1 MTTNATGEHDD
12 APTPEAE
19 TLVDALFDYEVLIEE
34 EDGTVRT
41 SEVFEHRRSIN
52 NDTYLDMDEET
63 LEAAVSDV
71 FDVPAPEVHEQLEA
85 ESLTPEAVSTFF
97 ALKGHVDE
105 LDRDQPDPGLLAA
118 MAEVVVEVE
127 PKSPV
132 PPELQTLDDEGYRD
146 FIDDA
151 GDAVIIVFKRECEPC
166 EATKDNLQAIAAAAP
181 DSTVFAGV
189 NAADV
194 PGFLREFEVEAAPT
208 SLIFV
213 DGELAAS
220 LRGHRPIDTYQ
231 ETFAEVYR

>member
-1 MTTNATGEHDD
+1 MTTDASGTHDD
-12 APTPEAE
+12 APTPQAE
-19 TLVDALFDYEVLIEE
+19 TLVDALFDYEVLVEE
-34 EDGTVRT
+34 DDGTVRT
-41 SEVFEHRRSIN
+41 SEAFEHRRSIN
-52 NDTYLDMDEET
+52 NDTYLDMDGAT
-63 LEAAVSDV
+63 LEAAVSDA
-71 FDVPAPEVHEQLEA
+71 FDVPEAEAREQLAA
-85 ESLTPEAVSTFF
+85 EELTPEAFSTFF
-97 ALKGHVDE
+97 ALKGHVDD
-105 LDRDQPDPGLLAA
+105 LDRAPPEPGMLAA

-132 PPELQTLDDEGYRD
+132 PPELPTLDDDGYRE

-151 GDAVIIVFKRECEPC
+151 RDAVIIVFKRECEPC

-181 DSTVFAGV
+181 ETTAFAGV

-194 PGFLREFEVEAAPT
+194 PGFLGEFGVEAAPT
-208 SLIFV
+208 SLIFA